1 MVEERKPIPGESPD
15 SEKPSMFLRRGNKGG
30 LFFFSPK
37 KTSIYFMSG
46 KHIRELLEGERD
58 FVCIHKQKVLNM
70 LVNENKEKENNG

>member
-1 MVEERKPIPGESPD
+1 MGKRKPIPGESPD
-15 SEKPSMFLRRGNKGG
+15 AEKPSMFLRRGNKGG

-58 FVCIHKQKVLNM
+58 FACIHKQRVLGSESND
-70 LVNENKEKENNG
+70 